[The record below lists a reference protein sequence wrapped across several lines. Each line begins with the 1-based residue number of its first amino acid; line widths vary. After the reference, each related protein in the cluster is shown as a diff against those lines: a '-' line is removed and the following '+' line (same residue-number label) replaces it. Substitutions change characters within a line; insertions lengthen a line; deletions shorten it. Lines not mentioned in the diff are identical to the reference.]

1 MNVSDL
7 IVGGMLMMSGAV
19 AWFFQRKRPDQVRG
33 ISYKQFVWLCVITII
48 GGALVAGMQFFVE
61 R

>member
-1 MNVSDL
+1 
-7 IVGGMLMMSGAV
+7 MLMMSGAV